1 MSPIDHYNASRR
13 GTSMRSAL
21 FILSGVMW
29 GAVGVFTRTLSDW
42 DMDRTTIVLSRVS
55 LARVMMLVLILAA
68 DRSLLRFKLR
78 NIWFF
83 FVCVLSMLGLNVFY
97 TTSGMRCP
105 YPW

>member
-1 MSPIDHYNASRR
+1 M
-13 GTSMRSAL
+13 
-21 FILSGVMW
+21 
-29 GAVGVFTRTLSDW
+29 FTHTLSDW
-42 DMDRTTIVLSRVS
+42 GMDKTTIVLSRVS

-83 FVCVLSMLGLNVFY
+83 IACALSMLELNVFY